1 MSGPQ
6 QKTDQKA
13 ARLAQ
18 SGKRKRARQAP
29 RFDWRD
35 HTLWI
40 VVLLLLA
47 VGFGAAYGMWYRT
60 WQLDIAREQDW
71 YVATCLLRL
80 RDFRARA
87 ETFFRQQNTNSLALL
102 ATSASRLDGA
112 LAQIPRRGPVQWRA
126 EIVGLGEALRSYFDA
141 ALLRELT
148 APDPEQIAALA
159 EHLPELRD
167 LMEQLEQA
175 LSDTVIRVDN
185 ATRRLKPDFEPE
197 LLRVINAARDL
208 LTAMPR

>member
-1 MSGPQ
+1 VSGP

-13 ARLAQ
+13 ARLAKG
-18 SGKRKRARQAP
+18 GKGKRARQRS

-40 VVLLLLA
+40 AVVLLLA
-47 VGFGAAYGMWYRT
+47 VGFGAAYGIWYRT
-60 WQLDIAREQDW
+60 WQIDIAREQDW

-80 RDFRARA
+80 RDFRARTEA
-87 ETFFRQQNTNSLALL
+87 FFLQQNTSSLALL

-126 EIVGLGEALRSYFDA
+126 EIVGLGETLRSYFDA
-141 ALLRELT
+141 AMLRELT
-148 APDPEQIAALA
+148 APDPQEIAALA

-175 LSDTVIRVDN
+175 LSDTVVRVDN
-185 ATRRLKPDFEPE
+185 AARRLKPDFETE
-197 LLRVINAARDL
+197 LLQVIQTTRDFI
-208 LTAMPR
+208 TALPR